1 MSLRLVQRLKVC
13 FWLSAFVFVWI
24 LVSPQPRLLV
34 GQMIPYNPPRFPFP
48 DAESERS
55 VGYGISIILVCQRYQ
70 KQTKSPTMCHQGFPQ
85 CRLQYRYPQ
94 DQINHLVLQIRT
106 PHLASRIASFQ
117 IKKNKLFDIPQ
128 RKKNRTPKCTHD
140 GVLKSYSCKPQNH
153 GNLRGFFWESPCC
166 HLKQNFAFHLRTVF
180 VLPYALHGS
189 GHQNG
194 WDFLFLKDFVK
205 GCVRPTFSG
214 KYKQHLL

>member
-13 FWLSAFVFVWI
+13 FWLRGSMFAFVFVWI

-34 GQMIPYNPPRFPFP
+34 GQMIPYNPPRFSFP

-70 KQTKSPTMCHQGFPQ
+70 KQTKFPTMCHHQGFPQ

-117 IKKNKLFDIPQ
+117 IKKTNFLTSLNGKKIEPQ
-128 RKKNRTPKCTHD
+128 SVRMM
-140 GVLKSYSCKPQNH
+140 
-153 GNLRGFFWESPCC
+153 GF
-166 HLKQNFAFHLRTVF
+166 
-180 VLPYALHGS
+180 
-189 GHQNG
+189 
-194 WDFLFLKDFVK
+194 
-205 GCVRPTFSG
+205 
-214 KYKQHLL
+214 